1 MPHPILA
8 TLNAGKPS
16 IGSWLNLASP
26 LAAEVMAAA
35 GFPWLAVD
43 TEHTSFDM
51 ELVAHT
57 FRAIEARGA
66 VPLARAWDHDPVT
79 IARLLDAGAWGL
91 VFPHVSTPEQ
101 AQNLARA
108 MRYPPRGTRS
118 IGTGRCQLLRS
129 DYRDVANDHVLC
141 IPQIEDLEGIENAEA
156 IARVD
161 GVDIGFLG
169 PADLAMSMGVEWGHA
184 DHEAALQRFR
194 EGCARAGKPCGIP
207 VRDAAAARKR
217 VAEGF
222 LFIDLNNDF
231 RFLQSAAQR
240 ELAEALADPP
250 HCHIALPNT
259 ELTVLRHV
267 SE

>member
-43 TEHTSFDM
+43 TEHTSYDM

-91 VFPHVSTPEQ
+91 VFPHVSTAEQ

-108 MRYPPRGTRS
+108 MRYPPQGTRS
-118 IGTGRCQLLRS
+118 IGSGRCQLYRS
-129 DYRDVANDHVLC
+129 DYCDVANDHVLC

-156 IARVD
+156 ISRVD

-169 PADLAMSMGVEWGHA
+169 PADLAMSMGVERGHT

-207 VRDAAAARKR
+207 VGDAPAARRR

-222 LFIDLNNDF
+222 LFIDLNNDL
-231 RFLQSAAQR
+231 RFLQSTAQR
-240 ELAEALADPP
+240 ELANALA
-250 HCHIALPNT
+250 
-259 ELTVLRHV
+259 
-267 SE
+267 